1 MGGRRKAK
9 VKMNFELAEFHAR
22 LRKVK
27 ESMFHH
33 KVEVLIVSDP
43 SNMHWL
49 TGYDG
54 WSFYVH
60 QGLVVALDHDEPIWW
75 GRGMDANGAKITSW
89 LKAENIRPYEDDYVQ
104 NPLKHPMSFVAGIIR
119 EHGWERKN
127 IAAEHDNYWFSGKC
141 LTTLYDEFSYLDEI
155 VDATGLVNWC
165 RLIKSPEEIELMRKA
180 AKVCEKVM
188 NSAVQAIRPGE
199 LERAAAAGVYHA
211 CVMGTDDVSGDH
223 PAIFPIMPSNERT
236 TCAHLGW
243 SPDRVYAE
251 GDLVLLE
258 LCGVHKRYHCPL
270 SRTVFLGDPP
280 AKLKNIADAVLAGV
294 GKVLD
299 FIKPGV
305 TAEEVE
311 AEWRKV
317 IASYGVVKPSRLG
330 YSIGA
335 SYVPDWGE
343 RTVSLRPGDKTIL
356 EPGMTM
362 HLMPGIWEDDMG
374 FESSEPFLVTEKGCE
389 PFMNFPRGFLRY

>member
-1 MGGRRKAK
+1 
-9 VKMNFELAEFHAR
+9 MNFDLAEFEIR

-27 ESMFHH
+27 ESMFHRH
-33 KVEVLIVSDP
+33 IEVLIVSDP

-60 QGLVVALDHDEPIWW
+60 QGLVVALDHDQPIWW

-89 LKAENIRPYEDDYVQ
+89 LDHHNIRPYEDDYVQ
-104 NPLKHPMSFVAGIIR
+104 NPMKHPMTFVAELIR
-119 EHGWERKN
+119 EHGWARKN
-127 IAAEHDNYWFSGKC
+127 IGAEHDNYWFSGKC
-141 LTTLYDEFSYLDEI
+141 LSTLYEEFSTHEEI
-155 VDATGLVNWC
+155 IDATGLVNWC
-165 RLIKSPEEIELMRKA
+165 RLIKSPQEIEYMRQA

-188 NSAVQAIRPGE
+188 QTAVDSIRPGK
-199 LERAAAAGVYHA
+199 LERAAAAGVYQA
-211 CVMGTDDVSGDH
+211 CVMGTDEAVGDH

-243 SPDRVYAE
+243 EPERVYAQ

-270 SRTVFLGDPP
+270 SRTVYLGEPL
-280 AKLKNIADAVLAGV
+280 AKLLNIAEAVLAGV
-294 GKVLD
+294 EKVLS

-311 AEWRKV
+311 AQWRQV

-343 RTVSLRPGDKTIL
+343 RTVSLRPGDKTVL
-356 EPGMTM
+356 QPNMTM
-362 HLMPGIWEDDMG
+362 HLMPGIWEDDLG
-374 FESSEPFLVTEKGCE
+374 FESSEPFLVTDNGCE
-389 PFMNFPRGFLRY
+389 PLMNFPRGILRY

>member
-1 MGGRRKAK
+1 
-9 VKMNFELAEFHAR
+9 MNFELSEFHAR

-27 ESMFHH
+27 ESMFHQR
-33 KVEVLIVSDP
+33 VEVLLICDP

-60 QGLVVALDHDEPIWW
+60 QGVIVSLDHDEPIWW

-89 LKAENIRPYEDDYVQ
+89 LKHGNIRPYADDYVQ
-104 NPLKHPMSFVAGIIR
+104 NTLKHPMSFVADIIR
-119 EHGWERKN
+119 EHGWERKT
-127 IAAEHDNYWFSGKC
+127 IGAEHDNYWFSGKC
-141 LTTLYDEFSYLDEI
+141 LTTLYDEFDDHEEI
-155 VDATGLVNWC
+155 LDATGLVNWC
-165 RLIKSPEEIELMRKA
+165 RIIKSPKEIEFMRQA
-180 AKVCEKVM
+180 AIVSNKVM
-188 NSAVQAIRPGE
+188 QSAVDAIRPGK
-199 LERAAAAGVYHA
+199 LERTAAASVYQA
-211 CVMGTDDVSGDH
+211 CVMGTEDVPGDH

-243 SPDRVYAE
+243 APERTYVE

-270 SRTVFLGDPP
+270 SRTVYLGTPP
-280 AKLKNIADAVLAGV
+280 AKLQNIADAVLAGV
-294 GKVLD
+294 DKVLS

-305 TAEEVE
+305 TAEEIEV
-311 AEWRKV
+311 EWRKV

-343 RTVSLRPGDKTIL
+343 RTISLRPGDKTVL
-356 EPGMTM
+356 QPNMTI
-362 HLMPGIWEDDMG
+362 HLMPGIWEDDLG
-374 FESSEPFLVTEKGCE
+374 FESSEPFLVTENGCE
-389 PFMNFPRGFLRY
+389 TFMNFPRGILKY

>member
-1 MGGRRKAK
+1 MY
-9 VKMNFELAEFHAR
+9 FELAEFHER
-22 LRKVK
+22 LRKLK
-27 ESMFHH
+27 EAMFHRSID
-33 KVEVLIVSDP
+33 VLVISDP
-43 SNMHWL
+43 SNMHYL

-60 QGLVVALDHDEPIWW
+60 QGLVVALDHPEPIWW

-89 LKAENIRPYEDDYVQ
+89 LSHDNIRPYTDDYVQ
-104 NPLKHPMSFVAGIIR
+104 NPIKHPMSFVADIIR
-119 EHGWERKN
+119 EHGWDRKR
-127 IAAEHDNYWFSGKC
+127 IAAEHDNYWFTGKC
-141 LTTLYDEFSYLDEI
+141 LSTLEKELPAAGGIIDG
-155 VDATGLVNWC
+155 TGVANWV
-165 RLIKSPEEIELMRKA
+165 RIIKSPKEIEYMRKA
-180 AKVCEKVM
+180 ALVSANVM
-188 NSAVQAIRPGE
+188 QTAVDSIRAGK
-199 LERAAAAGVYHA
+199 LERAAAAKIYHA
-211 CVMGTDDVSGDH
+211 CVLGTDQAAGDH

-243 SPDRVYAE
+243 DPERQYAD

-258 LCGVHKRYHCPL
+258 LTGVHKRYHCPL
-270 SRTVFLGDPP
+270 SRTVFLGEPS
-280 AKLKNIADAVLAGV
+280 AKLKNIAAAVLDGV
-294 GKVLD
+294 DKVLE

-317 IASYGVVKPSRLG
+317 IAAYGVVKPSRLG

-343 RTVSLRPGDKTIL
+343 RTISLRPGDKTVL
-356 EPGMTM
+356 KPGMTM

-374 FESSEPFLVTEKGCE
+374 FESSEPFLVTENGCE
-389 PFMNFPRGFLRY
+389 PFMNFPRGILRPEG

>member
-1 MGGRRKAK
+1 M
-9 VKMNFELAEFHAR
+9 
-22 LRKVK
+22 LRQ
-27 ESMFHH
+27 

-43 SNMHWL
+43 SNMNYL

-60 QGLVVALDHDEPIWW
+60 QGLVVALDHDQPIWW
-75 GRGMDANGAKITSW
+75 GRGMDANGAKITTW
-89 LKAENIRPYEDDYVQ
+89 LASDNIRPYADDYVQ
-104 NPLKHPMSFVAGIIR
+104 NPFKHPMSFVADIIR

-127 IAAEHDNYWFSGKC
+127 IGVEMDNYWFTGKC
-141 LTTLYDEFSYLDEI
+141 LTTLEEEFPLGDGI
-155 VDATGLVNWC
+155 MDATGLVNWQ
-165 RLIKSPEEIELMRKA
+165 RIKKSPQEIAYMRQA
-180 AKVCEKVM
+180 AVVCDQVM
-188 NSAVQAIRPGE
+188 KTAMESIKPGQ
-199 LERAAAAGVYHA
+199 LERAAAAKVYHA
-211 CVMGTDDVSGDH
+211 CVMGTDSVPGDH

-243 SPDRVYAE
+243 DPDRVYAE
-251 GDLVLLE
+251 NDLILLE

-270 SRTVFLGDPP
+270 SRTVYLGKPSG
-280 AKLKNIADAVLAGV
+280 KLENIANAVLAGV
-294 GKVLD
+294 DKVLN

-311 AEWRKV
+311 AEWRQV
-317 IASYGVVKPSRLG
+317 ISTYGVVKPSRLG

-356 EPGMTM
+356 EAGMTL
-362 HLMPGIWEDDMG
+362 HLMPGIWEDDLG
-374 FESSEPFLVTEKGCE
+374 FESSEPFLVTETGCE
-389 PFMNFPRGFLRY
+389 PLMKFPRGFLR

>member
-1 MGGRRKAK
+1 MK
-9 VKMNFELAEFHAR
+9 
-22 LRKVK
+22 
-27 ESMFHH
+27 
-33 KVEVLIVSDP
+33 
-43 SNMHWL
+43 
-49 TGYDG
+49 
-54 WSFYVH
+54 
-60 QGLVVALDHDEPIWW
+60 
-75 GRGMDANGAKITSW
+75 
-89 LKAENIRPYEDDYVQ
+89 
-104 NPLKHPMSFVAGIIR
+104 NPLKHPMSFVADIIR
-119 EHGWERKN
+119 EHGWERK
-127 IAAEHDNYWFSGKC
+127 IIGAEHDNYWFSGKC
-141 LTTLYDEFSYLDEI
+141 LTTLYDEFSDHDEI
-155 VDATGLVNWC
+155 ADATGLVNWC
-165 RLIKSPEEIELMRKA
+165 RIIKSPREIEYMRQA

-188 NSAVQAIRPGE
+188 TTAVDSIRPGK

-211 CVMGTDDVSGDH
+211 CVMGTDDTPGDH

-243 SPDRVYAE
+243 APERTYAE

-270 SRTVFLGDPP
+270 SRTVYLGEPP
-280 AKLKNIADAVLAGV
+280 AKLKNIAEAVLAGV
-294 GKVLD
+294 DKVLD

-343 RTVSLRPGDKTIL
+343 RTVSLRPGDKTVL
-356 EPGMTM
+356 QEGMTM
-362 HLMPGIWEDDMG
+362 HLMPGIWEDDLG
-374 FESSEPFLVTEKGCE
+374 FESSEPFLVTESGCE
-389 PFMNFPRGFLRY
+389 PFMNFKRGILKY

>member
-1 MGGRRKAK
+1 
-9 VKMNFELAEFHAR
+9 MNFELSEFQDR

-27 ESMFHH
+27 QSMFHRQI
-33 KVEVLIVSDP
+33 EVLIISDP

-54 WSFYVH
+54 WSFYVP
-60 QGLVVALDHDEPIWW
+60 QGLIVVLDHDEPIWW

-89 LKAENIRPYEDDYVQ
+89 LKHDNIHPYADDYVQ
-104 NPLKHPMSFVAGIIR
+104 NPLKHPMSFVADIIR
-119 EHGWERKN
+119 EHGWDRKMLG
-127 IAAEHDNYWFSGKC
+127 AEHDNYWFSGKC
-141 LTTLYDEFSYLDEI
+141 LTTLYDEFTNHDEI
-155 VDATGLVNWC
+155 ADATGLVNWC
-165 RLIKSPEEIELMRKA
+165 RLIKSPKEIEFMRQA
-180 AKVCEKVM
+180 AVVCEKVM
-188 NSAVQAIRPGE
+188 NSAVDSIRPGK

-211 CVMGTDDVSGDH
+211 CVMGTDKVPGDH

-243 SPDRVYAE
+243 APERTYAE

-270 SRTVFLGDPP
+270 SRTVFLGEPSD
-280 AKLKNIADAVLAGV
+280 KLKNIADAVLAGLD
-294 GKVLD
+294 KVLN

-311 AEWRKV
+311 AEWRNV

-343 RTVSLRPGDKTIL
+343 RTVSLRPGDKTVL
-356 EPGMTM
+356 QADMTM
-362 HLMPGIWEDDMG
+362 HLMPGIWEDDLG
-374 FESSEPFLVTEKGCE
+374 FESSEPFMITENGCE
-389 PFMNFPRGFLRY
+389 PFMNFPRGILKY